1 MDGSNKQP
9 NNYVAK
15 GLNSPELRMNKNI
28 PFVDEVVELDNVRIS
43 NSKDVDTRRPSSET
57 KINEDIPFVDEAT
70 EPNHVKVDEPIRPK
84 RYRDVEKGEANY
96 KPNGNIVIHA
106 SDLGSV
112 HSSPNSDTIVV
123 NTPEGTLYVTL
134 DPYSSKSTK
143 PNSPSTQS
151 TEISDASPSTSKA
164 FGAEE
169 SDALLD
175 EERDDTEIRRM
186 NLRRNSISMPTLQN
200 LESEVLRQ
208 QYLNNPQDEIPEHH
222 QSTASGF
229 SDGDHATDENNDDE
243 DRAKTPLRS
252 PRRKP
257 RRFGRSEFSMDE
269 EDYSPSNSVTSVN
282 SLASLLKEKLQSI
295 PQKIRKKPTDYKLRA
310 FVALMFLAVAFFVG
324 FAYVLY
330 HRQALTK
337 AYYDNVQFNEPKRII
352 RIFNRED
359 NEILKATLAVGIEGK
374 VKSYPCL
381 AEDRLDDGSKCLE
394 WVHTLRFYLKCLPHD
409 PGLDN
414 TTCYSV
420 HWKALRNDVYPNDCF
435 DWSDTK
441 VHWYGAGQSLNIT
454 WPLNTGS
461 IDYTPFIT
469 GDIQKSQ
476 WGNVLSRYLI
486 NSKGAAIIIDEET
499 PLQIAINKERNEICL
514 KARYD
519 DFAYV
524 NQLTEFPEMKYNIC
538 TSHDMKSL
546 HSSIH
551 SHSRAPLWDGLK
563 PADMQTLESLISEPV
578 WQIAP
583 RFKHELQTETISQ
596 YTEDVINL
604 GFLKQGHVLINEF
617 WQNEIGDLSV
627 DANRFETLNV
637 TIDKLH
643 RRGFKVAFTIQ
654 PFISTESTNFAECV
668 QRRLLVSERN
678 SDRRIPALTRF
689 KSLASAG
696 VLDITNNRSVPWILE
711 KLEAVIE
718 EYHIDSFYFD
728 LGVAYDMP
736 HYYQCEKR
744 LINPDQYKTLFTKTF
759 EKTLNIIGVSSAIS
773 LPRPPIFVSL
783 PPFES
788 SWEALA
794 MVIPAMLTYGVDG
807 YPFVMPGAV
816 GGDIYWPGSEQ
827 FLPSSKGFMEVNATN
842 TTQENGIEL
851 PERELYIRWLQM
863 ATFLPVMKFTHL
875 PSKYNDE
882 KVLEMAKNLTSLRQ
896 KLITPLLLKY
906 KREALEEGLPLI
918 RPLWLVAGG
927 DAALL
932 VRDEFAIGDEI
943 VVAPVLNPGETTREV
958 YLPAGLWQDG
968 IDGSLRKGNRWMHEY
983 KVPLE
988 RVAYF
993 IRKPDDMRF
1002 K

>member
-1 MDGSNKQP
+1 MDGANNNKP
-9 NNYVAK
+9 YNDVAQ
-15 GLNSPELRMNKNI
+15 GLNSPEIKAN
-28 PFVDEVVELDNVRIS
+28 
-43 NSKDVDTRRPSSET
+43 T
-57 KINEDIPFVDEAT
+57 DIPFVDDVE
-70 EPNHVKVDEPIRPK
+70 ELNVRDEPIRPK
-84 RYRDVEKGEANY
+84 LYRDVEKGEMNF
-96 KPNGNIVIHA
+96 KPNGVGVIHA
-106 SDLGSV
+106 TDLGSV

-123 NTPEGTLYVTL
+123 DTPEGTLYVTL
-134 DPYSSKSTK
+134 DPSFSKCSK

-151 TEISDASPSTSKA
+151 TDLSDATPSTSKA
-164 FGAEE
+164 FGAIE
-169 SDALLD
+169 SNSLIDK
-175 EERDDTEIRRM
+175 EREDTDIRKT

-200 LESEVLRQ
+200 LELEVLRQ
-208 QYLNNPQDEIPEHH
+208 QYMNNPQDEIPEHH

-229 SDGDHATDENNDDE
+229 SDGDHPTDGHNDVLSE
-243 DRAKTPLRS
+243 DDTAKTPLRS

-257 RRFGRSEFSMDE
+257 RRLGRSEFSMDE

-310 FVALMFLAVAFFVG
+310 FVGLMFLAVAFFIG
-324 FAYVLY
+324 FAYTLY
-330 HRQALTK
+330 HQQALTK
-337 AYYDNVQFNEPKRII
+337 AYFESVKFNEPKRLI

-359 NEILKATLAVGIEGK
+359 VEILRATLAVGIEGK

-381 AEDRLDDGSKCLE
+381 PEDRRSDGSECLE
-394 WVHTLRFYLKCLPHD
+394 WLHTLRFYLKWLPHD

-414 TTCYSV
+414 TTCYSI

-435 DWSDTK
+435 DWTDTK
-441 VHWYGAGQSLNIT
+441 VHWYGGGQSNNLT

-469 GDIQKSQ
+469 GDIQKTQ
-476 WGNVLSRYLI
+476 WSNVLTRYLI
-486 NSKGAAIIIDEET
+486 NSKGAAIVIDEET
-499 PLQIAINKERNEICL
+499 PLQISVNRKKEICL
-514 KARYD
+514 RAKYD
-519 DFAYV
+519 DFAYA
-524 NQLTEFPEMKYNIC
+524 NKLTDFAEMKYNIC
-538 TSHDMKSL
+538 TSHDMRSL

-551 SHSRAPLWDGLK
+551 NHRRAPLWDGLK
-563 PADMQTLESLISEPV
+563 PADIQTLESLITEPV

-583 RFKHELQTETISQ
+583 RFKHELQAETISQ

-617 WQNEIGDLSV
+617 WQNEIGDLTV
-627 DANRFETLNV
+627 DKNRFETLNITV
-637 TIDKLH
+637 DKLH
-643 RRGFKVAFTIQ
+643 RRGFKVAFTVQ
-654 PFISTESTNFAECV
+654 PFISTESSNFAECV
-668 QRRLLVSERN
+668 QKRLLISERN

-696 VLDITNNRSVPWILE
+696 VLDITNNASIPWILQ
-711 KLEAVIE
+711 KLQSVID

-728 LGVAYDMP
+728 LGVGYDMP

-744 LINPDQYKTLFTKTF
+744 LINPDQYKTIFTKTF
-759 EKTLNIIGVSSAIS
+759 EKILNIIGVSSAIS

-788 SWEALA
+788 SWEAMR
-794 MVIPAMLTYGVDG
+794 MVIPTMLTYGVNG

-827 FLPSSKGFMEVNATN
+827 FLPSSKGSVETNATN
-842 TTQENGIEL
+842 TTQDNGIEL

-882 KVLEMAKNLTSLRQ
+882 KVLEVAKNLTSLRQ
-896 KLITPLLLKY
+896 KLITPLLMKY

-927 DAALL
+927 DASLL
-932 VRDEFAIGDEI
+932 VQDEFAIGDEI
-943 VVAPVLNPGETTREV
+943 VVAPILNPMETTREV